1 MEEESREMPDG
12 LFEQTGACRF
22 CGQIKVMHTAEEWS
36 QERLDE
42 EATLTCSCGAAKTYA
57 YRKEAYDNAM
67 RTIEKL
73 FSKENRLKWLYK
85 VELDP
90 NLKPLMVE
98 TIRQMEAGS
107 IDSASFQTGMVD
119 LKLTM
124 RADGRIRVKW
134 NYKDKGEADQ

>member
-1 MEEESREMPDG
+1 MDENREMPEG
-12 LFEQTGACRF
+12 LYEQTGACRF
-22 CGQIKVMHTAEEWS
+22 CGQIKVMHTAQEWTQEE
-36 QERLDE
+36 LDE

-57 YRKEAYDNAM
+57 YRKEAYKTAM
-67 RTIEKL
+67 GAIEKL
-73 FSKENRLKWLYK
+73 FAKENRLKWLYK

-119 LKLTM
+119 IKLTM

-134 NYKDKGEADQ
+134 NYKDKGEEEQ